1 MLGWKAGVVDGRLVC
16 VHVNI
21 RRVVEYIM
29 LSCHIWIN
37 LYISM
42 IYDILILY
50 LYAWFLG

>member
-29 LSCHIWIN
+29 LSCHILIN
-37 LYISM
+37 LYIY
-42 IYDILILY
+42 IYL
-50 LYAWFLG
+50 